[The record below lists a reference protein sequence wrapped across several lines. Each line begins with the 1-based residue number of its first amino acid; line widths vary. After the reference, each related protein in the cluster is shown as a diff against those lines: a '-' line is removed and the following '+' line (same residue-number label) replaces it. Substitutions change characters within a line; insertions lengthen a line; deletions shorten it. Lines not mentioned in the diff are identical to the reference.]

1 MKLFYLPG
9 TCSLAPHIVAREAGL
24 LFELVKVDR
33 ATKRTEQGADYLAIN
48 PKGYVPAL
56 ELDGGAGVLTEG
68 QVISQFLADRAP
80 SAALVPAPGTAERY
94 RTQEW
99 LAYVGTEIHKGYSPL
114 FKQPALE
121 GAAREA
127 VLAQLATR
135 YALIE
140 AQLAKTPFLT
150 GASFSIAD
158 AYLFT
163 VTRWAAAVKLDLTP
177 FPHLVAFQQT
187 VSERPAVQAALAAE
201 GLLPKRQAA

>member
-24 LFELVKVDR
+24 PFELVKVDR
-33 ATKRTEQGADYLAIN
+33 ASKRTDEGTDYLAVN

-56 ELDGGAGVLTEG
+56 ELDGGGVLTEG
-68 QVISQFLADRAP
+68 QVISQYLADRAP
-80 SAALVPAPGTAERY
+80 SAGLIPAAGSLARY

-99 LAYVGTEIHKGYSPL
+99 LGYIGTEIHKGYSPL

-121 GAAREA
+121 GAARDA

-150 GASFSIAD
+150 GSSFGVAD

-177 FPHLVAFQQT
+177 FPHLVAFQQ
-187 VSERPAVQAALAAE
+187 VVAERPAVQAALAAE

>member
-24 LFELVKVDR
+24 PFDLVKVDR
-33 ATKRTEQGADYLAIN
+33 VTKRTELGTDYLALN

-56 ELDGGAGVLTEG
+56 ELDAGGVLTEG
-68 QVISQFLADRAP
+68 QVISQYLADRVPEAG
-80 SAALVPAPGTAERY
+80 LVPAAGTPERY

-99 LAYVGTEIHKGYSPL
+99 LAYIGTEIHKGYSPL

-127 VLAQLATR
+127 VLANLGHR

-150 GASFSIAD
+150 GPRFGIAD

-177 FPHLVAFQQT
+177 FPHLVAFQRT